1 MPTEA
6 TARADCVD
14 QAALIVRLRPALVA
28 FFLRRCREPAEA
40 EDLAQD
46 VVVRALARARWIS
59 AEQARS
65 YIFRIALNCWRDR
78 GRRMLT
84 HGIVVDWD
92 DEIALGIAEGNWP
105 ERVLS
110 GKQEL
115 ECIVTALRELSQ
127 RTRDI
132 FVLCRL
138 EKMKQADIARL
149 MGISVSAVGQH
160 LAKALAHLARRT
172 SPDEHR

>member
-6 TARADCVD
+6 TARAEFGD
-14 QAALIVRLRPALVA
+14 QAALIARLRPALVA
-28 FFLRRCREPAEA
+28 FFLRRCRDPAEA

-46 VVVRALARARWIS
+46 VMLRALTHARWIC

-65 YIFRIALNCWRDR
+65 YIFRIAVNCWRDR
-78 GRRMLT
+78 GRRLLT
-84 HGIVVDWD
+84 RGIVVDWN
-92 DEIALGIAEGNWP
+92 DEITLGVAAGNCP

-172 SPDEHR
+172 APDEQR

>member
-1 MPTEA
+1 MPPEA
-6 TARADCVD
+6 TVRADFVD
-14 QAALIVRLRPALVA
+14 HASLIVGLRPALVA
-28 FFLRRCREPAEA
+28 FFLRRCRNPAEA

-46 VVVRALARARWIS
+46 VVVRALTHARSHS

-65 YIFRIALNCWRDR
+65 YIFQIALNRWRDR

-84 HGIVVDWD
+84 HGIVVDWS
-92 DEIALGIAEGNWP
+92 DEIALGVAEGNSP

-115 ECIVTALRELSQ
+115 ERTVQALRELGQ

-132 FVLCRL
+132 FILCRL
-138 EKMKQADIARL
+138 EK
-149 MGISVSAVGQH
+149 
-160 LAKALAHLARRT
+160 
-172 SPDEHR
+172 

>member
-6 TARADCVD
+6 TARADFGD

-28 FFLRRCREPAEA
+28 FFRRRCRDPAEA

-46 VVVRALARARWIS
+46 VMLRALTHARWLS

-84 HGIVVDWD
+84 HGIVVDWN
-92 DEIALGIAEGNWP
+92 DEIALGVAEGNSP

-138 EKMKQADIARL
+138 EKMKHAQIARL

-160 LAKALAHLARRT
+160 LAKALAHLAQRT
-172 SPDEHR
+172 APDEHR